1 MTDQQ
6 AQTRTATA
14 AAAAG
19 RTQAAHPRSPNRQHE
34 DDYFFSRS
42 MDDVD
47 SDYGGGDGDFVG
59 IDEAGLY
66 HSSAASSSGTTSAST
81 PAGDSNG
88 PAHVFAA
95 SGSIAMQ
102 IKYRQQQQQQQQNQ
116 TVSPGRQNGTPGA
129 GGGDNQ
135 SENSRNSNAAF
146 AGPIGVDPREPSA
159 TRTPIKS
166 PESSTAPN
174 HQNGPMRQGLLHDA
188 DNDNDEN
195 DNDTD
200 RYDNSNFFARS
211 LTVDADGRRGN
222 ASAGSTAT
230 QNPNLV
236 SSATA
241 ASPALGHRLDTAV
254 RQQSELRRRKLILP
268 RKSSNIASPNDNGSV
283 VSANGGGG
291 GGKIRKRGSW
301 GNLRVLTK
309 APSSFGSGS
318 GGGGSSVATSTSAG
332 TASTSA
338 TSSAAAG
345 SAFFTRSV
353 RSVVDTLS
361 GPAASMQ
368 STARS
373 AAAPMMGMSKK
384 IVNAGKGLGMPLLSP
399 TYSVQ
404 SKAAATPLPPEQDT
418 GTSLATPRK
427 DVIENMGGGDNLT
440 TPRQANRKGNDQSD
454 YGNEGDEPMRT
465 PVHGGGGSASFL
477 FSSPERLRPIGRV
490 ASAATTGLRQG
501 IHSVSQSPAVTK
513 AVLFSK
519 KRGSE
524 IMTKRRAKRAAAIK
538 SRLARIE
545 RLKAEGKYNPIII
558 PADHPMKIAW
568 DVLTIIL
575 TILSALRTHQSIR
588 DRTYDQSPFV
598 VFTEFWFILDIVL
611 NFFCEH
617 KTSSGE
623 IIRDGK
629 AVWARYLTTWFIID
643 ALSVVPWE
651 RIYVKPIVEKQKRRN
666 IFTKTFFRSKAVVRV
681 TRILRGRHVKL
692 FGRVAKQTKTVGVGG
707 QRLLRL
713 IIKYVPKYLLFYRN
727 MRSVLVV
734 RTLRQVH
741 FLRKLWK
748 SFVVSIRREP
758 LVVLRRPGMVFAAA
772 SAEWTEE
779 DDWDDDDD
787 DDDDDHGLDDEDE
800 HEEGDSE
807 DDNSLLDRRGS
818 KDSLVDFT
826 NLNSDEL
833 DDMRRS
839 NLFVEDD
846 AGKVA
851 IDKFPVLLP
860 DLNDVSDDP
869 PAAGTGGRSSNSHQ
883 QRFRSVSEGGDA
895 FGNSITPS
903 SSSGSLRMRRTDSKL
918 GLNEE
923 DEIFT

>member
-1 MTDQQ
+1 
-6 AQTRTATA
+6 
-14 AAAAG
+14 
-19 RTQAAHPRSPNRQHE
+19 
-34 DDYFFSRS
+34 

-47 SDYGGGDGDFVG
+47 NDLGGGDGDFG
-59 IDEAGLY
+59 CNDEA
-66 HSSAASSSGTTSAST
+66 AASSSGST
-81 PAGDSNG
+81 PAGDLNG
-88 PAHVFAA
+88 PAHVVAA
-95 SGSIAMQ
+95 SGSVAMQ
-102 IKYRQQQQQQQQNQ
+102 IKYQQQQQLLLLLQPQQPQQ
-116 TVSPGRQNGTPGA
+116 MVSPSGQNGTSGTKHPNGDGA
-129 GGGDNQ
+129 RGGGDQN
-135 SENSRNSNAAF
+135 ENSPTNSNAV

-166 PESSTAPN
+166 PILTTEN
-174 HQNGPMRQGLLHDA
+174 QNVPIRRDLRQDE
-188 DNDNDEN
+188 DNDIDEN
-195 DNDTD
+195 DSDKN
-200 RYDNSNFFARS
+200 RYDNDNFFARS
-211 LTVDADGRRGN
+211 LTVDTDGRKGGISSSTTTHN
-222 ASAGSTAT
+222 SNSA
-230 QNPNLV
+230 L
-236 SSATA
+236 SATA
-241 ASPALGHRLDTAV
+241 ALSALDHRLDTAV
-254 RQQSELRRRKLILP
+254 RQQSELRRRKLIVP

-283 VSANGGGG
+283 VSTKG

-309 APSSFGSGS
+309 APASFGGGS
-318 GGGGSSVATSTSAG
+318 GGSSVATSTSAG

-373 AAAPMMGMSKK
+373 AAAPMVGMSKK

-404 SKAAATPLPPEQDT
+404 SKAAATPLPPEEDT
-418 GTSLATPRK
+418 GPSLATPRK
-427 DVIENMGGGDNLT
+427 DTSGNMGEVDDLT

-454 YGNEGDEPMRT
+454 YANEGDESMRT

-513 AVLFSK
+513 AVLFSR

-748 SFVVSIRREP
+748 SFVVSIQREP

-772 SAEWTEE
+772 SAEWTEDDDW

-787 DDDDDHGLDDEDE
+787 DDGLDDEDE
-800 HEEGDSE
+800 HEEGDDE
-807 DDNSLLDRRGS
+807 DENSLLDRRES
-818 KDSLVDFT
+818 KDSLEYT
-826 NLNSDEL
+826 KNLNSDEL

-839 NLFVEDD
+839 DLFVEDD
-846 AGKVA
+846 AGNVT
-851 IDKFPVLLP
+851 IDKFPMLLP
-860 DLNDVSDDP
+860 DLSDVGDDP
-869 PAAGTGGRSSNSHQ
+869 PAVGTGGRSKNLHQ
-883 QRFRSVSEGGDA
+883 QRIRSVSEGGDA

-903 SSSGSLRMRRTDSKL
+903 SSSGSLRMRRTDSKVE
-918 GLNEE
+918 LNEE
-923 DEIFT
+923 DEMFT

>member
-1 MTDQQ
+1 
-6 AQTRTATA
+6 
-14 AAAAG
+14 
-19 RTQAAHPRSPNRQHE
+19 
-34 DDYFFSRS
+34 
-42 MDDVD
+42 MD
-47 SDYGGGDGDFVG
+47 
-59 IDEAGLY
+59 
-66 HSSAASSSGTTSAST
+66 T
-81 PAGDSNG
+81 
-88 PAHVFAA
+88 
-95 SGSIAMQ
+95 
-102 IKYRQQQQQQQQNQ
+102 
-116 TVSPGRQNGTPGA
+116 
-129 GGGDNQ
+129 
-135 SENSRNSNAAF
+135 
-146 AGPIGVDPREPSA
+146 
-159 TRTPIKS
+159 
-166 PESSTAPN
+166 
-174 HQNGPMRQGLLHDA
+174 
-188 DNDNDEN
+188 
-195 DNDTD
+195 
-200 RYDNSNFFARS
+200 
-211 LTVDADGRRGN
+211 DGRRSN
-222 ASAGSTAT
+222 ASAGRTAT
-230 QNPNLV
+230 QNPNAASL
-236 SSATA
+236 ATA
-241 ASPALGHRLDTAV
+241 SSSELGHRLDTAV
-254 RQQSELRRRKLILP
+254 RQQSELRRRKLS
-268 RKSSNIASPNDNGSV
+268 KSSNIASPNDNGTV

-291 GGKIRKRGSW
+291 KIRRRGSR

-309 APSSFGSGS
+309 APSSFGGGCGS
-318 GGGGSSVATSTSAG
+318 GGSSVATSG

-353 RSVVDTLS
+353 RSVVDTLKS
-361 GPAASMQ
+361 PAASMQ
-368 STARS
+368 STAKS
-373 AAAPMMGMSKK
+373 AAAPVVGMSKK

-399 TYSVQ
+399 TFSVQ
-404 SKAAATPLPPEQDT
+404 SKAAATPLPPEKDT
-418 GTSLATPRK
+418 GPSLATPRK
-427 DVIENMGGGDNLT
+427 DMGEYVGGGDDLT
-440 TPRQANRKGNDQSD
+440 TPRQANRKGNGQSD
-454 YGNEGDEPMRT
+454 YGNEGDEAIRT
-465 PVHGGGGSASFL
+465 PVHGGGDSASFL

-490 ASAATTGLRQG
+490 ASAATMGLRHG
-501 IHSVSQSPAVTK
+501 IHSVSKSPAVTK

-598 VFTEFWFILDIVL
+598 VFTEFWFFLDIAL

-779 DDWDDDDD
+779 DDWDDD
-787 DDDDDHGLDDEDE
+787 EDE
-800 HEEGDSE
+800 HEEGDDE

-818 KDSLVDFT
+818 KDPLDYT
-826 NLNSDEL
+826 KNLNSDEL
-833 DDMRRS
+833 DDIRRS
-839 NLFVEDD
+839 DLFVEDD
-846 AGKVA
+846 AKGKVA
-851 IDKFPVLLP
+851 MDKFPVLLP
-860 DLNDVSDDP
+860 DLDDVSDDP
-869 PAAGTGGRSSNSHQ
+869 PSAGTGGRSSKLHQ
-883 QRFRSVSEGGDA
+883 QRIRSVSEGGDA

-918 GLNEE
+918 RLNEE

>member
-6 AQTRTATA
+6 AQTRTTTA

-47 SDYGGGDGDFVG
+47 NDHGCGDGDFGG
-59 IDEAGLY
+59 IDEAGLFQ
-66 HSSAASSSGTTSAST
+66 SSAAC
-81 PAGDSNG
+81 DSNG

-102 IKYRQQQQQQQQNQ
+102 IKYQEQQQQPRKNQ
-116 TVSPGRQNGTPGA
+116 IVSPSGQNGTPGA
-129 GGGDNQ
+129 GVADNQ
-135 SENSRNSNAAF
+135 SENSPNSNAV
-146 AGPIGVDPREPSA
+146 AGPSGVDPREPSA

-211 LTVDADGRRGN
+211 LTVDTDGRRGN
-222 ASAGSTAT
+222 SSSSSTAT

-241 ASPALGHRLDTAV
+241 ASSALGHRLDTAV
-254 RQQSELRRRKLILP
+254 QQQSELRRRKLIVP

-283 VSANGGGG
+283 VSTNG

-301 GNLRVLTK
+301 GNLKVLTK
-309 APSSFGSGS
+309 APSSF
-318 GGGGSSVATSTSAG
+318 GGGSSVATSTSAG

-361 GPAASMQ
+361 GPSASMQ

-373 AAAPMMGMSKK
+373 AAAPVVGMSKK

-404 SKAAATPLPPEQDT
+404 SKAAATPFPPEEDT
-418 GTSLATPRK
+418 RPRLATPRK
-427 DVIENMGGGDNLT
+427 DVSDNVGGGDDLT

-465 PVHGGGGSASFL
+465 PVHGGAGSASFL

-513 AVLFSK
+513 AVLFSR

-666 IFTKTFFRSKAVVRV
+666 NFTPRPFSDP
-681 TRILRGRHVKL
+681 
-692 FGRVAKQTKTVGVGG
+692 
-707 QRLLRL
+707 RL
-713 IIKYVPKYLLFYRN
+713 
-727 MRSVLVV
+727 
-734 RTLRQVH
+734 
-741 FLRKLWK
+741 
-748 SFVVSIRREP
+748 SFE
-758 LVVLRRPGMVFAAA
+758 
-772 SAEWTEE
+772 
-779 DDWDDDDD
+779 
-787 DDDDDHGLDDEDE
+787 
-800 HEEGDSE
+800 
-807 DDNSLLDRRGS
+807 
-818 KDSLVDFT
+818 
-826 NLNSDEL
+826 
-833 DDMRRS
+833 
-839 NLFVEDD
+839 
-846 AGKVA
+846 
-851 IDKFPVLLP
+851 
-860 DLNDVSDDP
+860 
-869 PAAGTGGRSSNSHQ
+869 
-883 QRFRSVSEGGDA
+883 
-895 FGNSITPS
+895 
-903 SSSGSLRMRRTDSKL
+903 
-918 GLNEE
+918 
-923 DEIFT
+923 